1 MIFGRPD
8 RYQNLIINLGGNSP
22 KIDNQVV
29 KRRTKEKDKTG
40 RSEEA
45 VWMHSILFAKF
56 TLDNLMKNC
65 NVKYCDSYCKL
76 QLYAYFC
83 AKNIKYMKRL
93 VIASLFLLPFFA
105 AGAGM
110 TSCGD
115 VAKVYICT
123 GPKARV
129 YHKTDECRGLDRCSG
144 DVKSVS
150 LEQAKGMGRR
160 ECRICYK

>member
-1 MIFGRPD
+1 
-8 RYQNLIINLGGNSP
+8 
-22 KIDNQVV
+22 
-29 KRRTKEKDKTG
+29 
-40 RSEEA
+40 
-45 VWMHSILFAKF
+45 
-56 TLDNLMKNC
+56 
-65 NVKYCDSYCKL
+65 
-76 QLYAYFC
+76 
-83 AKNIKYMKRL
+83 MKRL
-93 VIASLFLLPFFA
+93 VIASLFLFPFFA
-105 AGAGM
+105 AGVGM